1 MALTELKTTDNFTY
15 TDVCEFIEHK
25 ENKLN
30 FQNKV
35 KQFEKALAE
44 YSTEINQD
52 KDLPAYQGYEEGYVK
67 HSFADGQYIRAITMP
82 EGMVIATKIHNQN
95 HPFFVM
101 KGKCSVYS
109 EKGTEIIEAPYH
121 GITDSGTKRLLYIPE
136 ECVWVTVHCTD
147 KLTLAEVEEECIAKD
162 FEKEFLPVDTKQI
175 DKLIDQIRS
184 I

>member
-52 KDLPAYQGYEEGYVK
+52 KDLPAYQAGA
-67 HSFADGQYIRAITMP
+67 F
-82 EGMVIATKIHNQN
+82 
-95 HPFFVM
+95 
-101 KGKCSVYS
+101 
-109 EKGTEIIEAPYH
+109 
-121 GITDSGTKRLLYIPE
+121 
-136 ECVWVTVHCTD
+136 
-147 KLTLAEVEEECIAKD
+147 
-162 FEKEFLPVDTKQI
+162 QI
-175 DKLIDQIRS
+175 QI
-184 I
+184 